1 MFCTREP
8 NYRLYRV
15 HERALRTISENY
27 ISSFSDLVIS
37 LNEKT
42 IHQMCINVLMNKVI
56 KYLNGPSPDLMN
68 EAFRL
73 KSNYYNLR
81 NFNQFETY
89 FRKTKSSLNSCVYRE
104 NQLWQLVP
112 PEVRKSMSLRQF
124 KSKFFQVALPEMPSH
139 LCKQYIKNVG
149 RFFSYYV

>member
-8 NYRLYRV
+8 NYRLNRV
-15 HERALRTISENY
+15 QERALRTISENY

-42 IHQMCINVLMNKVI
+42 IHQMCINVLMTKVI

-89 FRKTKSSLNSCVYRE
+89 IPKTKSSLNSCVYRE
-104 NQLWQLVP
+104 NQLW
-112 PEVRKSMSLRQF
+112 
-124 KSKFFQVALPEMPSH
+124 
-139 LCKQYIKNVG
+139 
-149 RFFSYYV
+149 